1 MVCDVGRQIRYFR
14 IVKGLSG
21 EKLAELCGLSPK
33 GLNNIELGK
42 SEPKFSTVERI
53 VTALD
58 ITFDELM
65 NEDHALIID
74 LN

>member
-14 IVKGLSG
+14 IAKGLSG

-65 NEDHALIID
+65 NEDHALISD